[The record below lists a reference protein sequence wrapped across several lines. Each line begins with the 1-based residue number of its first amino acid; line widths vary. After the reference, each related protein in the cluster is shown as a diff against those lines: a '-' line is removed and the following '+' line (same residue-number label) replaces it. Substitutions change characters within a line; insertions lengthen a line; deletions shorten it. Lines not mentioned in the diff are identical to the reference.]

1 MDQQSIFVVIPG
13 YNEAKVI
20 RQTVKEVL
28 AEGYKVV
35 VVDDCSTDNTKEV
48 LNDLPVYFVRH
59 KINLGQGAALQTG
72 IELALKHGAEYIF
85 TYDADGQHDCKDLA
99 GMLDLMYH
107 KKVDIIFASRFLAGS
122 KTNIS
127 TSRSLVLNIAR
138 YINYLVSGILLS
150 DAYNGLR
157 LLNKKTAGNIQILE
171 NKMAHATEFQ
181 IMVAKNKFSYAEFPN
196 SIHYNEYSKNKGL
209 RNRDGIKI
217 VFEIILH
224 KIFR

>member
-1 MDQQSIFVVIPG
+1 MEQQSIFVVIPG

-20 RQTVKEVL
+20 RQTVEEVL

-35 VVDDCSTDNTKEV
+35 VVDDCSTDNTKVV

-72 IELALKHGAEYIF
+72 IDLALKHGAEYIF

-99 GMLDLMYH
+99 GMLDFMFQEN
-107 KKVDIIFASRFLAGS
+107 VDIIFASRFLPGS

-127 TSRSLVLNIAR
+127 GSRSFVLNIAR

-157 LLNKKTAGNIQILE
+157 LLNKKAAGSIRISE
-171 NKMAHATEFQ
+171 NKMAHATEIQ
-181 IMVAKNKFSYAEFPN
+181 MLVARKKFSFTEFPN
-196 SIHYNEYSKNKGL
+196 NIHYNEYSRNKGL

-217 VFEIILH
+217 LFEIILH